1 MAKGSA
7 QHQPRRYRMRK
18 QARRDSARQWIRSG
32 ARVTVRTYAKWYH
45 VDRYTAYDDL
55 LAIGFPLTSRDAHWA
70 VRPPPVPK
78 PPPAEP
84 DDRDWIWVGDQRMF
98 IVGYTSGGAPFGY
111 VEGDDLADNDP
122 EDRWC

>member
-1 MAKGSA
+1 
-7 QHQPRRYRMRK
+7 MRK

-32 ARVTVRTYAKWYH
+32 ARVTIKTYARWYH

-70 VRPPPVPK
+70 VRPHPVPK

-84 DDRDWIWVGDQRMF
+84 DDPDWIWLGDQRMF
-98 IVGYTSGGAPFGY
+98 VVGYTPGGAPFGY
-111 VEGDDLADNDP
+111 IEGVDELADNDP
-122 EDRWC
+122 EDSWC